1 MTIRNRQTQCFAQD
15 LTLEWTFSLIFIFC
29 GCVCLTS
36 TLGLT
41 IAAQWDRSVER
52 YSRWAGFLAGTYEY
66 TYKNTILNYNS
77 DMKKK
82 CPKIVGVRYQ
92 CFMPKIDMYS

>member
-52 YSRWAGFLAGTYEY
+52 YSRWAGFLAGMNIEY
-66 TYKNTILNYNS
+66 YIYLNTFLDYHS
-77 DMKKK
+77 DMKK
-82 CPKIVGVRYQ
+82 
-92 CFMPKIDMYS
+92 MA

>member
-52 YSRWAGFLAGTYEY
+52 YSRWAGFLAGTFKIPYLII
-66 TYKNTILNYNS
+66 ILY
-77 DMKKK
+77 KKK
-82 CPKIVGVRYQ
+82 CPKISGRYQ
-92 CFMPKIDMYS
+92 CFVPKKIFLIQ

>member
-52 YSRWAGFLAGTYEY
+52 YSRWAGFLAGM
-66 TYKNTILNYNS
+66 NNISANILRS
-77 DMKKK
+77 LEQF
-82 CPKIVGVRYQ
+82 VRTVN
-92 CFMPKIDMYS
+92 PNWHEL

>member
-52 YSRWAGFLAGTYEY
+52 YSRWAGFLAGM
-66 TYKNTILNYNS
+66 NIF
-77 DMKKK
+77 KKLFL
-82 CPKIVGVRYQ
+82 IIIQ
-92 CFMPKIDMYS
+92 I

>member
-52 YSRWAGFLAGTYEY
+52 YSRWAGFLAGMSKDLPGFWVALCKT
-66 TYKNTILNYNS
+66 S
-77 DMKKK
+77 D
-82 CPKIVGVRYQ
+82 I
-92 CFMPKIDMYS
+92 S

>member
-66 TYKNTILNYNS
+66 LICLLFTYEKEV
-77 DMKKK
+77 
-82 CPKIVGVRYQ
+82 PKISER
-92 CFMPKIDMYS
+92 

>member
-52 YSRWAGFLAGTYEY
+52 YSRWAGFLAGTF
-66 TYKNTILNYNS
+66 KNTLLDYYS
-77 DMKKK
+77 DTKKK
-82 CPKIVGVRYQ
+82 GPKISER
-92 CFMPKIDMYS
+92 

>member
-52 YSRWAGFLAGTYEY
+52 YSRWAGFLAGTF
-66 TYKNTILNYNS
+66 
-77 DMKKK
+77 
-82 CPKIVGVRYQ
+82 KIPYLIIIQIRKRRAQKLVSVRYQ
-92 CFMPKIDMYS
+92 CFVPKKIFLIQ